1 MAVIISSKTM
11 VPSKPRQRPKARP
24 KYLSLDLEKYLPIG
38 TFIYEPVQ
46 PLDPS
51 ASAPVELDGKPSNYL
66 PENHESRKHLD
77 ALWLNGWIRV
87 SVMQMI
93 DCKMQA
99 MKIHLLPDDIGRGQ
113 IPREDKKVRASLKAI
128 MATIDRSADSWH
140 GLDAS
145 TTPLNRYQSICA
157 EEDSLFYIFNT
168 MQSPKPNP
176 SAVKNSHA
184 SLAMEDILD
193 DYKDYLGLKTQ
204 LYDYQK
210 RSAAMMIQRET
221 QPTLQLDSRLEEL
234 RGPTGK
240 AFYFDR
246 IASQVLIEKRLYEE
260 TRGGILAETMGHGK
274 TLISLAVVLAT
285 KGHLPHVPPEYESEL
300 KPHRIDE
307 QRVGAASLKS
317 MINRVIYQHAI
328 PWKPYFD
335 DLAKGGEYPEN
346 CRSFIEHNPSWY
358 SIPQP
363 QRLRRTSNIPTEEK
377 RIFLSSTTLIVVP
390 PNLMNHWQQE
400 IDTHFEKDVFSMM
413 VFQDDWQP
421 LPDAQELLKLD
432 MVLMSK
438 TRFED
443 EMSPKKNNALGKLG
457 NSGPRQF
464 TDLYTCCCSQRRRAC
479 PIHEY
484 HSSLLDLHFLR
495 FIVDEGHSFASSQ
508 SSRATIGLRAIHVE
522 RKWIIS
528 GTPSKGLLGL
538 EIDMATDEGV
548 EGREKT
554 SSEQQKEILAK
565 RKMRPSAELEGKDLA
580 ALGHAVTNFLG
591 LQPWANSKS
600 QEDSASWPA
609 YLAPDASGVRKAGNL
624 RSVLES
630 LVVRH
635 QMSQVEKDLELPPL
649 SNKVVYLEPC
659 YSDKVSLNLFTL
671 VLVSN
676 AVTSERTDQDYMFH
690 PKNKSQLDSLIK
702 NLRHS
707 GFHWSGFSTH
717 EIAETLRISER
728 YLYNHESGLS
738 AEDKHLLR
746 NAIEMGQRALDTKSW
761 IAFAKTK
768 EVGLYIRK
776 FPRSH
781 KKKWALC
788 ADSNRSPLLMGA
800 THLIEA
806 QSRTNHNIFA
816 TDPFATLAHRKSFE
830 SWKSN
835 GVYINHSMSSTSTF
849 VSNDMMSSNSASGQV
864 VPKSSF
870 ETTQKLTTKEFNMYK
885 GFNKPHE
892 AYQPVITRDITESIE
907 GSGTKSAMKS
917 ASGREIPLPEA
928 YDDISRVRLIGTSSA
943 KLTYLIDKVMELHE
957 EEKILIFYEL
967 DTIAYYV
974 AQALEVL
981 GVRHEIYAT
990 GIKLEM
996 RSKYLEN
1003 FNKDQSTRV
1012 LLMDLKQAA
1021 HGLHAARASR
1031 VFFINP
1037 VWNPSIEAQA
1047 IKRAHRIGQSKHVFV
1062 ETLVLKGTVEDQM
1075 LQRRKAMTNQEHQ
1088 MAERSPLDDMTISD
1102 IIKNIDFHFLS
1113 PEEMQDGKSQLAR
1126 LKVSQQLFG
1135 REFRRCNV
1143 PVGDKD
1149 LDDVNYV
1156 SKDSTPTE
1164 ASPDVDDR
1172 EPSEDVGSEGALGKR
1187 KAVCFDE
1194 DDEYRRSESPRVD
1207 AYANQEKESN
1217 AEKEP
1222 ETSVTPTVPKK
1233 RKSMFVDEATSSKTP
1248 ILEAEAKQTEDG
1260 TTPNEFGAP
1269 VTPIASEKR
1278 RVLFADELPASKTP
1292 KENAD
1297 VCKAQEDMTLD
1308 DSENLNDPT
1317 ISKKRKASFE
1327 DELPSPLKVPR
1338 TKTANADVEGPQND
1352 QPKRINRF
1360 WKHPSRGPSAVL
1372 VAAEEIRKKWQK
1384 YLEEKAD
1391 AQQPR
1396 DSDALTPDGFSASS
1410 SSSGAESG
1418 QSAESSTQ
1426 TSKKRKA
1433 DDDGDGNGGNAVPAK
1448 TIRFTV

>member
-1 MAVIISSKTM
+1 MAVIISSKARGA
-11 VPSKPRQRPKARP
+11 SKPRQRPKARP
-24 KYLSLDLEKYLPIG
+24 KYQSLDLEKYLPIG
-38 TFIYEPVQ
+38 TFIHEPVQ

-51 ASAPVELDGKPSNYL
+51 ASIPVELDGKPSTYL
-66 PENHESRKHLD
+66 PENHALRKHLD

-87 SVMQMI
+87 FMMQMI
-93 DCKMQA
+93 GSLMQA
-99 MKIHLLPDDIGRGQ
+99 MKVYLLPDDIGRGQ
-113 IPREDKKVRASLKAI
+113 IPREEKKVRASLKVI
-128 MATIDRSADSWH
+128 MAMIDRSADSWN
-140 GLDAS
+140 GLNVS

-168 MQSPKPNP
+168 MQSPQPNP

-193 DYKDYLGLKTQ
+193 DYKDYLGLKTE

-221 QPTLQLDSRLEEL
+221 QPTLQVDSRLEEL
-234 RGPTGK
+234 RGPTGI

-300 KPHRIDE
+300 KPCRINDE
-307 QRVGAASLKS
+307 RVGAASLKS

-328 PWKPYFD
+328 PWKSYFD

-346 CRSFIEHNPSWY
+346 CRSFIQQNPSWY

-400 IDTHFEKDVFSMM
+400 IDAHFEKDVFSMM

-432 MVLMSK
+432 VVLMSK

-443 EMSPKKNNALGKLG
+443 EISPKKNNAVGKLG

-484 HSSLLDLHFLR
+484 NSPLLDLHFLR

-508 SSRATIGLRAIHVE
+508 SSRAAIGLRSIHVE

-554 SSEQQKEILAK
+554 SSEQQQEILSK
-565 RKMRPSAELEGKDLA
+565 RKVRPSAELEGKDLA

-600 QEDSASWPA
+600 QEDSASWSA

-635 QMSQVEKDLELPPL
+635 QMSQVEKDLELPTL

-659 YSDKVSLNLFTL
+659 YSDKVSLNLFNL

-690 PKNKSQLDSLIK
+690 PKNKLQLDSLIK

-728 YLYNHESGLS
+728 YLHNHESDMS
-738 AEDKHLLR
+738 EQDKQLLK
-746 NAIEMGQRALDTKSW
+746 NAIEMGQRALDTKGWS
-761 IAFAKTK
+761 AFAKTK
-768 EVGLYIRK
+768 ELGLYIRR
-776 FPRSH
+776 FPRNH

-800 THLIEA
+800 TNLAEA
-806 QSRTNHNIFA
+806 QSRVNSNIFA
-816 TDPFATLAHRKSFE
+816 MDPFASLAHRNRLE
-830 SWKSN
+830 SWRSN

-849 VSNDMMSSNSASGQV
+849 VSSDTMSSSSASGQV

-892 AYQPVITRDITESIE
+892 AFQSVVTRNMTESIE
-907 GSGTKSAMKS
+907 GSGAKSAMKC
-917 ASGREIPLPEA
+917 ASGRDIPLPDA
-928 YDDISRVRLIGTSSA
+928 YDEVSRVRLIGTSSA
-943 KLTYLIDKVMELHE
+943 KLTYLIDRVMELQE

-974 AQALEVL
+974 AQTLDVL
-981 GVRHEIYAT
+981 GVGHEIYAT
-990 GIKLEM
+990 GIKMEM
-996 RSKYLEN
+996 RSKYLES

-1047 IKRAHRIGQSKHVFV
+1047 IKRAHRIGQSKPVFV
-1062 ETLVLKGTVEDQM
+1062 ETLVLEGTVEDQM

-1088 MAERSPLDDMTISD
+1088 MAERSPLDDMTMSD
-1102 IIKNIDFHFLS
+1102 IIKNIDFHFVS

-1135 REFRRCNV
+1135 REFKRCNV
-1143 PVGDKD
+1143 PGDD
-1149 LDDVNYV
+1149 EDEDDVNYV

-1172 EPSEDVGSEGALGKR
+1172 ELRGDAGSESTLGKR
-1187 KAVCFDE
+1187 KMVYFSD
-1194 DDEYRRSESPRVD
+1194 DDEIRRSKSPRVD
-1207 AYANQEKESN
+1207 ADTNQAEESTAQN
-1217 AEKEP
+1217 EP
-1222 ETSVTPTVPKK
+1222 ETSVAPTVPKK
-1233 RKSMFVDEATSSKTP
+1233 RKATFADEVISSKSP
-1248 ILEAEAKQTEDG
+1248 RLEIEAKQLEDG
-1260 TTPNEFGAP
+1260 ATPNGFGAP
-1269 VTPIASEKR
+1269 VTPMAFEKR
-1278 RVLFADELPASKTP
+1278 RALSSAELPVSKSSTVD
-1292 KENAD
+1292 AD
-1297 VCKAQEDMTLD
+1297 VSQAEEGMTSNE
-1308 DSENLNDPT
+1308 SENLSDPT

-1327 DELPSPLKVPR
+1327 DELPGPPKFPR
-1338 TKTANADVEGPQND
+1338 VDTANTDVEGPQSGR
-1352 QPKRINRF
+1352 PKGINRF
-1360 WKHPSRGPSAVL
+1360 WKDPSRGPSAVL
-1372 VAAEEIRKKWQK
+1372 VAAEEITKKWQK
-1384 YLEEKAD
+1384 YMEEKAD
-1391 AQQPR
+1391 PQQLR
-1396 DSDALTPDGFSASS
+1396 DLDALIPHGFPASSASS
-1410 SSSGAESG
+1410 GAKSGPP
-1418 QSAESSTQ
+1418 AESSTE

-1433 DDDGDGNGGNAVPAK
+1433 DDDGDDENAVRAK
-1448 TIRFTV
+1448 TIRFVV